1 MGNAR
6 EHGGLLAR
14 LQKTPVA
21 YLFLI
26 IALAWLPGF
35 FTLPPLDRDESR
47 FAQASK
53 QMLET
58 GDFVSIRF
66 GDEARDQKPVGIY
79 WMQSA
84 SAALFGELTGDAERG
99 QIWTYRIP
107 SLLGGAAALALTY
120 WMVRWF
126 APAET
131 AFLAALLLGATIL
144 VWAETKIA
152 KTDAVLLATVL
163 GSQSLLLRSFL
174 SRHANARLAKPEF
187 SHVLLGWGSFGFGI
201 LVKGPI
207 VILICLATALGVSLW
222 ERNFSWLRAVR
233 VLPGIAIAAAIV
245 LPWAIAIGIETNG
258 AFYANSLGRDFALK
272 LAGVQETH
280 GGPPGYYLLLSP
292 LSFWP
297 ASLVLL
303 PGLYYAVRHVREPA
317 IRFLLVWLATT
328 WLMFE
333 FAPTKLPH
341 YVLPAFPTLA
351 IFGALWLSSDEAAPM
366 RRWERAAVITSVV
379 LFAIVG
385 FALIAFALYA
395 PMEFGGHTPPWAYAV
410 AGLAGIAVVTAV
422 VFAASKGRRLESVAS
437 AVLAGMLCYAL
448 VGFGAVPNLT
458 ELNISPRIGA
468 AVAKERLPNDPP
480 VVLAGYSEPSARFLL
495 GTATQFAT
503 GARAGALLPETG
515 GLAVVERA
523 EQGAFQAAMAQRGM
537 HAEPRVTIDGRNYS
551 NGRAVSLTLYRVT
564 P

>member
-1 MGNAR
+1 MGKVR
-6 EHGGLLAR
+6 KHGGVLAR
-14 LQKTPVA
+14 VRQAPLA
-21 YLFLI
+21 SLFLVVL
-26 IALAWLPGF
+26 LAWLPGF

-84 SAALFGELTGDAERG
+84 TAAVFGELTGDAERG

-107 SLLGGAAALALTY
+107 SLLGGVAALALTY

-126 APAET
+126 AAAET
-131 AFLAALLLGATIL
+131 AFLAALLLGITIL

-174 SRHANARLAKPEF
+174 SRYPNARMLKPEF
-187 SHVLLGWGSFGFGI
+187 AHVLLGWGAFGFGI

-207 VILICLATALGVSLW
+207 VILICLATAIGVSLW
-222 ERNFSWLRAVR
+222 ERNFSWLRMLR
-233 VLPGIAIAAAIV
+233 PLPGLAIAAAIV

-272 LAGVQETH
+272 LAGAQETH
-280 GGPPGYYLLLSP
+280 GGSPGYYILLAP

-303 PGLYYAVRHVREPA
+303 PGLYYGVTRFREPA

-341 YVLPAFPTLA
+341 YVLPAFPVLA
-351 IFGALWLSSDEAAPM
+351 IFGALWLSSDETAPM
-366 RRWERAAVITSVV
+366 TRWERAAVITSVV

-395 PMEFGGHTPPWAYAV
+395 PHEFGGLTPSWAYPV
-410 AGLAGIAVVTAV
+410 AGLAGIAVVAAV
-422 VFAASKGRRLESVAS
+422 VLAATRGRRIESVCS
-437 AVLAGMLCYAL
+437 AVLAAILCYAL
-448 VGFGAVPNLT
+448 VGYGAVPNLT
-458 ELNISPRIGA
+458 ELNLSPRIAA

-503 GARAGALLPETG
+503 GARAGALLPEEG

-523 EQGAFQAAMAQRGM
+523 EEGAFQAAMTQRGM
-537 HAEPRVTIDGRNYS
+537 HAEARATIAGRNYS
-551 NGRAVSLTLYRVT
+551 NGRAVSLALYRVT